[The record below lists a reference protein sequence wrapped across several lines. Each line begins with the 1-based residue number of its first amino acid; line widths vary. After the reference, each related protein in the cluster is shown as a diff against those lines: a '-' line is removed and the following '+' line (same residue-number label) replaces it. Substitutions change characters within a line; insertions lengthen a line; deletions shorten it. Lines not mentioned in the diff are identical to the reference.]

1 MTAKWETI
9 VQIAKQG
16 EPLAALDRT
25 ELNLSPYHDR
35 LRLLS
40 LNADGHHQL
49 PGRRP
54 GRGVSQCL
62 GGVLVVSADV
72 SVMSWSRYWWLGT
85 GVSVVSCWCLA
96 GALVVSWWCLA
107 GVSLVSVVCLGG
119 VSVVSVVVSWWCR
132 CLSAWR
138 CALLMVS
145 RWRLHDVQVVSGWCL
160 GGASVVSILR
170 EREIR
175 CSRCLGRI

>member
-1 MTAKWETI
+1 M
-9 VQIAKQG
+9 QIAKQG

-25 ELNLSPYHDR
+25 ELSLFPYRDR

-54 GRGVSQCL
+54 GRGVSQCV

-72 SVMSWSRYWWLGT
+72 SVMSWSRYWCLGT
-85 GVSVVSCWCLA
+85 GVSVVSCPCLA

-119 VSVVSVVVSWWCR
+119 VSVVSVVVSVSVCM
-132 CLSAWR
+132 
-138 CALLMVS
+138 ALCSFDCVSMVPS
-145 RWRLHDVQVVSGWCL
+145 
-160 GGASVVSILR
+160 
-170 EREIR
+170 
-175 CSRCLGRI
+175 

>member
-72 SVMSWSRYWWLGT
+72 SVMSWSRSRYWRLGCFLL
-85 GVSVVSCWCLA
+85 VPRWCL
-96 GALVVSWWCLA
+96 GCLLVVFGWCLTGLGGVSWWCL
-107 GVSLVSVVCLGG
+107 GGFGGG
-119 VSVVSVVVSWWCR
+119 VLVVSV
-132 CLSAWR
+132 
-138 CALLMVS
+138 
-145 RWRLHDVQVVSGWCL
+145 
-160 GGASVVSILR
+160 SV
-170 EREIR
+170 
-175 CSRCLGRI
+175 CQWFPY

>member
-25 ELNLSPYHDR
+25 ELSLFPYRDR
-35 LRLLS
+35 LRLLN

-62 GGVLVVSADV
+62 GG
-72 SVMSWSRYWWLGT
+72 
-85 GVSVVSCWCLA
+85 
-96 GALVVSWWCLA
+96 
-107 GVSLVSVVCLGG
+107 
-119 VSVVSVVVSWWCR
+119 
-132 CLSAWR
+132 
-138 CALLMVS
+138 
-145 RWRLHDVQVVSGWCL
+145 GWCPPM
-160 GGASVVSILR
+160 
-170 EREIR
+170 
-175 CSRCLGRI
+175 SR